1 MPPVAN
7 IKSHFI
13 ISADV
18 SRPFCKY
25 AIIAFNII
33 YLVAGFTS
41 LVLGLW
47 LSYHDNNSDVSD
59 LTSDNDKEAIEL
71 KVFNKAVYFLVTLGS
86 IMAAVGIFGEYAA
99 CIEGK
104 IALRVF
110 TVLLF
115 LLAAAK
121 ITTGA
126 LAYIY
131 RDEAGKMLGDLYVD
145 VYKLYV
151 KNEEGAMA
159 VTLGF
164 FHSMLHCCGCSE
176 DPLTELVRKTCPK
189 VDTRGQDYTDDCPK
203 EMEIFFNNKAAV
215 VLGLFVG
222 TAAFLIGE
230 MICSGWFSSKVHQ
243 DS

>member
-47 LSYHDNNSDVSD
+47 LSYHDNTKAIDLSVSE
-59 LTSDNDKEAIEL
+59 K
-71 KVFNKAVYFLVTLGS
+71 F
-86 IMAAVGIFGEYAA
+86 YAA

-131 RDEAGKMLGDLYVD
+131 RDEVNGNTQSDLYVD

-189 VDTRGQDYTDDCPK
+189 VDIRGQDYTNDCPK

-222 TAAFLIGE
+222 TAAFLVGK
-230 MICSGWFSSKVHQ
+230 CSTFVCRWK
-243 DS
+243 